1 LKDKNFISLQSPSS
15 SIQNNLLPEKMAFW
29 NSFVPTLAEPQP
41 TMVPVEPITT
51 PKTPATIAPTAQKEA
66 VADKGTE
73 HALIAVVVVLGV
85 LLLVL
90 LVVIWRIRRKLGDAL
105 SDPGPT
111 TRLI

>member
-66 VADKGTE
+66 VADKGEVFSDRVAFYSE
-73 HALIAVVVVLGV
+73 HS
-85 LLLVL
+85 
-90 LVVIWRIRRKLGDAL
+90 RQL
-105 SDPGPT
+105 SHVHFA
-111 TRLI
+111 